1 MLPLQDTVSP
11 FQEEA
16 WLKFSIISRDNGR
29 LVASLLQARKC
40 TRCEM
45 INIHPETGVACPS
58 QPLSLIKRH
67 RDGPPHFGAA
77 QRATSPA
84 HVLILSSG
92 IIAEVE
98 ADAAASDSIMV
109 RAGDLI
115 SPCTLAP
122 PPRRMCP
129 AAQGSGAPV
138 FGARSRFWSVESL
151 VQGEAVADPPP
162 GPALQSQSF
171 YVFAAACG
179 VAAACVIWAKYGK

>member
-1 MLPLQDTVSP
+1 MSP

-16 WLKFSIISRDNGR
+16 WLTFSIISRDSGR
-29 LVASLLQARKC
+29 LVANLKQARKC

-84 HVLILSSG
+84 HMLILSSG

-98 ADAAASDSIMV
+98 ADAAASASASASDSIMV
-109 RAGDLI
+109 SAGDLI
-115 SPCTLAP
+115 SPCALAP

-151 VQGEAVADPPP
+151 LQGEAVADPPP

-171 YVFAAACG
+171 YVFAAARG
-179 VAAACVIWAKYGK
+179 VAAACVIWAKCGK